1 MRYLMVAAFAFTSL
15 LFGQLDSN
23 SMEITASRSV
33 NLPDDEVI
41 VDVTVNSGTGGTL
54 DQVVAALAGSG
65 ITAANFSDLSSSRDG
80 LDWSFSI
87 SAPLSKMKATL
98 ASLAEQQQS
107 VSASK
112 SGLTMS
118 FGVAGSRSSGQSQS
132 CSMPD
137 LIADAKAQA
146 QKLASAAGLTA
157 GPILAMSESEPA
169 AIPAGR
175 VGIIQFSGAFA
186 VPNVSQFVPVKTFLL
201 GAVAPAQTCAL
212 VVKFQLLRYQ

>member
-41 VDVTVNSGTGGTL
+41 FDVTVNSGTGATL

-65 ITAANFSDLSSSRDG
+65 ITSANFSDLSSSRGG
-80 LDWSFSI
+80 LAWDFSM
-87 SAPLSKMKATL
+87 SVPLSKMKATL
-98 ASLAEQQQS
+98 ASLAALQQS

-112 SGLTMS
+112 AGLTMS
-118 FGVAGSRSSGQSQS
+118 FDIAGSRQSNQSQS

-146 QKLASAAGLTA
+146 QRLASAAGLTA
-157 GPILAMSESEPA
+157 GPILAMSESVPA

-175 VGIIQFSGAFA
+175 AGIIQFSTGFA
-186 VPNVSQFVPVKTFLL
+186 VPNVAQFVPLKTFLL
-201 GAVAPAQTCAL
+201 GAVTPAQTCAM